1 MCSFL
6 VNDTI
11 LPSDNPLC
19 FRKILSEQIYNKT
32 ITIDYQ
38 IKDEKQQFDINREA
52 AKMSALSSGKT
63 NRYEYLTGDKMLPYH
78 QKQITEQVK
87 LIYSPLGKNFK
98 KQKKSIED
106 KKKQTSRSNS
116 KSRKCQNNQKYI
128 HNDKDNPLVSK
139 QKEIVNKLADDRLE
153 EITGID

>member
-32 ITIDYQ
+32 MTIDYQ
-38 IKDEKQQFDINREA
+38 IKDEKQQYDINREA
-52 AKMSALSSGKT
+52 TKISALSSGKT
-63 NRYEYLTGDKMLPYH
+63 NKYEYLTGEKILPYH
-78 QKQITEQVK
+78 QKQITEQVE
-87 LIYSPLGKNFK
+87 LTYSPLGKKFK

-106 KKKQTSRSNS
+106 QKNKQVEVI
-116 KSRKCQNNQKYI
+116 QNHEHVKTIKNIFIMIK
-128 HNDKDNPLVSK
+128 
-139 QKEIVNKLADDRLE
+139 
-153 EITGID
+153 ITH

>member
-32 ITIDYQ
+32 MTIDYQ
-38 IKDEKQQFDINREA
+38 IKDEKQQYDINREA
-52 AKMSALSSGKT
+52 TKISALSSGKT
-63 NRYEYLTGDKMLPYH
+63 NKYEYLTGDKILPYH

-87 LIYSPLGKNFK
+87 LTYSPLGKNFK

-106 KKKQTSRSNS
+106 QKKKHVEVIQSNEHV
-116 KSRKCQNNQKYI
+116 KTIKNIFIMIK
-128 HNDKDNPLVSK
+128 
-139 QKEIVNKLADDRLE
+139 
-153 EITGID
+153 ITH